1 MKRSG
6 IRATSEH
13 AHHFRPPSGVGSV
26 MKARMR
32 TLVVG
37 ICWCLLAF
45 QAGGA
50 ARPDDEA
57 LWQALV
63 ETPAPSGVE
72 QALVDQVRS
81 ALADVPLQGDN
92 LGDLWVTFGTGP
104 ETWLVLAH
112 LDEPAWAVGDV
123 RPDGFMRMTPVV
135 LSPLPARF
143 HGYIIGH
150 PVWVGPPWVNGVVAL
165 PSTHLQRGT
174 GERSRHYNDIGPN
187 DLYVDV
193 GAASSEELERAG
205 LGPLSRVVP
214 QRQMV
219 RLAGDRRAG
228 WHVADRAFVEVLIRL
243 ARLLHRSPPVG
254 RQVTVAWVT
263 QELYGAKGRFRLA
276 THIPARRVVRLDVVA
291 PFLQDGTWVE
301 PDAAPGQGVLVGT
314 GTRFG
319 YAEALAQHI
328 LDVARR
334 SDIPARPVP
343 APPPPPATYPPG
355 RTRWAEAET
364 VLLSIPTLYP
374 YTAVETVSAGDRRHL
389 LRLLYTLLT
398 GSTGIPPEAPAP
410 PVVRQAAPPPDRRPA
425 EVLLRVLTEI
435 YGVSGHEGPVA
446 DEIRKRLPSWA
457 RPQTDAMGN
466 LWVTFGPERGP
477 HWVFVAHMDEIG
489 YRIRQVLPDGSATLE
504 KVGGFYDEIYEAQP
518 VVVIRPD
525 GRRIP
530 GTVRPRDRYWRDES
544 AQADLTEAD
553 LRVEFGTR
561 TAAETQALGVEPG
574 APVTF
579 VKGYRPLLGLRA
591 NARSFDD
598 RVGCAALLLALQDLR
613 PEALPKRVTFLWSV
627 QEEVGLRGAIAF
639 AEAHPADVVVAV
651 DTFVS
656 ADSPLEPYPYGRARV
671 GGGAVLRAI
680 DSSNLAPNPMVQRL
694 QTAARRLGWPLQW
707 GITRGGNDGAAFVPY
722 GAVDFPLGWP
732 LRYSHSQAE
741 VIDLRDVE
749 ALARWVAFLAQND
762 I

>member
-1 MKRSG
+1 M
-6 IRATSEH
+6 
-13 AHHFRPPSGVGSV
+13 RP
-26 MKARMR
+26 
-32 TLVVG
+32 LVVG
-37 ICWCLLAF
+37 ICWGLLAF
-45 QAGGA
+45 QGGGT
-50 ARPDDEA
+50 ARPDGEA
-57 LWQALV
+57 LWQTLV

-72 QALVDQVRS
+72 QTLADQVRV
-81 ALADVPLQGDN
+81 ALAGVPLQSDH
-92 LGDLWVTFGTGP
+92 LGNLWVTFGTGS

-112 LDEPAWAVGDV
+112 LDEPSWAVGDV
-123 RPDGFMRMTPVV
+123 RPDGFVRMTPVA
-135 LSPLPARF
+135 LSHMPARV
-143 HGYIIGH
+143 HGYIVGH

-165 PSTHLQRGT
+165 PSTHLQRGM

-193 GAASSEELERAG
+193 GAASLEELDRAG

-214 QRQMV
+214 QRRMV
-219 RLAGDRRAG
+219 RLAGDLRAS
-228 WHVADRAFVEVLIRL
+228 WHVADRAFVEVLIQL
-243 ARLLHRSPPVG
+243 ARLLHRDPPAG
-254 RQVTVAWVT
+254 RQVTIAWVT
-263 QELYGAKGRFRLA
+263 QELYGAKGRFRLV
-276 THIPARRVVRLDVVA
+276 TQIPARRVIRLDVVA
-291 PFLQDGTWVE
+291 PFQQDGVWVE
-301 PDAAPGQGVLVGT
+301 PEATPGQGVLVGT
-314 GTRFG
+314 GARFG
-319 YAEALAQHI
+319 YAEAFVQYV

-334 SDIPARPVP
+334 SNVPARSVP
-343 APPPPPATYPPG
+343 APPPPPATYPPS

-364 VLLSIPTLYP
+364 ILLSIPTLYP
-374 YTAVETVSAGDRRHL
+374 HTAVETVSSGDRRHL
-389 LRLLYTLLT
+389 FRLLYALLT
-398 GSTGIPPEAPAP
+398 GNTGAPPEAPVP
-410 PVVRQAAPPPDRRPA
+410 PVVRQPVPPADRSPA
-425 EVLLRVLTEI
+425 ESLLRVLTEV
-435 YGVSGHEGPVA
+435 YGVAGHEGPVA
-446 DEIRKRLPSWA
+446 DEIRKRLPSWT

-466 LWVTFGPERGP
+466 LWVTFGPDRAP

-525 GRRIP
+525 GRQIP
-530 GTVRPRDRYWRDES
+530 GIVRPRDRYWREES
-544 AQADLTEAD
+544 AQADFTEAD

-561 TAAETQALGVEPG
+561 TAVETQSLGVEPG
-574 APVTF
+574 ASVTF
-579 VKGYRPLLGLRA
+579 IKRYRPLLGLRA

-598 RVGCAALLLALQDLR
+598 RVGCTALLRALQDIR
-613 PEALPKRVTFLWSV
+613 PETLKKRVTFLWSV

-671 GGGAVLRAI
+671 GGGAVLRSI
-680 DSSNLAPNPMVQRL
+680 DSSNLAPASMVQSL

-722 GAVDFPLGWP
+722 GAVDFPIGWP

-749 ALARWVAFLAQND
+749 SLARWVAFLVQNE